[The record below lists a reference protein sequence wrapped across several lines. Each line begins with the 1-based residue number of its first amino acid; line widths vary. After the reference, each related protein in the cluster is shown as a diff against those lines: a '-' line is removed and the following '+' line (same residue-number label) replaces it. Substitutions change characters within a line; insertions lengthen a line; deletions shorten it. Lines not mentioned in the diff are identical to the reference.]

1 MVTLRA
7 RLMISLALSVAAISL
22 AQAQI
27 EQKTPSE
34 VVRERA
40 LENRLSKDPYWD
52 GFALKESGDCQTA
65 IELLR
70 PIAQRGLG
78 YEDAQVALAEC
89 LLVEAGIDDLAGDAS
104 RGQAI
109 APSKPSPFNEGLEF
123 LLIAANAGNYKAQ
136 AIFVELHAT
145 KAAPNSTPIEAA
157 KWAHLY
163 LTNPQRLTLGAPSN
177 IAPVID
183 YLQASMS
190 RDDWLS
196 GKEMARLWVP
206 SFKTPQ

>member
-1 MVTLRA
+1 MVT
-7 RLMISLALSVAAISL
+7 RLSPLLMGLALSVGAITL

-27 EQKTPSE
+27 EQKTPAE

-40 LENRLSKDPYWD
+40 LEKRLSKDPYWD
-52 GFALKESGDCQTA
+52 GFAHKEMGDCPTA
-65 IELLR
+65 VELLR
-70 PIAQRGLG
+70 PIARRGHG

-89 LLVEAGIDDLAGDAS
+89 LLVEAGIDDLAGHAI

-109 APSKPSPFNEGLEF
+109 APSKPDTFNEALKF
-123 LLIAANAGNYKAQ
+123 LQIAADTGSYKAQ
-136 AIFVELHAT
+136 AKIVELYTIKAVPNAT
-145 KAAPNSTPIEAA
+145 QVEAA

-163 LTNPQRLTLGAPSN
+163 LTNPQRLTLGAPST

-206 SFKTPQ
+206 TFKAP

>member
-1 MVTLRA
+1 MVT
-7 RLMISLALSVAAISL
+7 RLSPVLMGLALSVGAITLS
-22 AQAQI
+22 QAQI
-27 EQKTPSE
+27 EQKTPGE

-40 LENRLSKDPYWD
+40 LEKRLSKDPYWD
-52 GFALKESGDCQTA
+52 GFAHKEMGDCPTA
-65 IELLR
+65 VELLR
-70 PIAQRGLG
+70 PIARRGHG

-109 APSKPSPFNEGLEF
+109 APSKPSPFNEALEF

-196 GKEMARLWVP
+196 GKEMARLWVA